1 MTNIEFFQAQ
11 VLFSAKIL
19 KMIYMSRVSIFKK
32 RAENLYLGGFW
43 GEKLRGANG
52 FSIWPFLTLTGP
64 LVKIGGQKLILE
76 LYQYWY
82 ENMFYRFWTCQ
93 LRCLDKRYFRN
104 FFFAIFAPY
113 FLTRLVPQ
121 WISHMNFKILKESLS
136 ITVH

>member
-1 MTNIEFFQAQ
+1 MCTVAYVFEKFK
-11 VLFSAKIL
+11 KIIF
-19 KMIYMSRVSIFKK
+19 KMIYMSRISIFKK

-43 GEKLRGANG
+43 GEKSRGTNG

-93 LRCLDKRYFRN
+93 LRRFD
-104 FFFAIFAPY
+104 
-113 FLTRLVPQ
+113 
-121 WISHMNFKILKESLS
+121 
-136 ITVH
+136 